1 MTIVTV
7 PVVDALPAGFDV
19 LRAEALSDGYRHVE
33 RLADDWASGTKR
45 FDASGE
51 NLLAA
56 FITGDLAGIGGMTV
70 DPANRCALRMR
81 RFYVRR
87 ASRRNGVG
95 RCLAEALMAK
105 ARQLGRCVAVNAPTA
120 EAARFWEELGFVR
133 DRRDGHTH
141 MLGQTVV

>member
-1 MTIVTV
+1 MTIALV

-19 LRAEALSDGYRHVE
+19 LRAEALSEGYRHVE
-33 RLADDWASGTKR
+33 RLAVDWASGAER
-45 FDASGE
+45 FDAPGE
-51 NLLAA
+51 TLLAA
-56 FITGDLAGIGGMTV
+56 FITCGLAGIGGMTV
-70 DPANRCALRMR
+70 DPANRRALRMR

-105 ARQLGRCVAVNAPTA
+105 ARQLERCVVVNAPTV

-133 DRRDGHTH
+133 DRCDGHTH
-141 MLGQTVV
+141 MLGQTVA

>member
-1 MTIVTV
+1 MTIALVR
-7 PVVDALPAGFDV
+7 VVDTPPVGFDP
-19 LRAEALSDGYRHVE
+19 LRAAALSDGYRRVE
-33 RLADDWASGTKR
+33 RLAENWASGTER

-70 DPANRCALRMR
+70 DPANRRALRMR

-95 RCLAEALMAK
+95 RCLAEALIAK
-105 ARQLGRCVAVNAPTA
+105 ARQLERCVVVNAPTA

-133 DRRDGHTH
+133 DRCDGHTH
-141 MLGQTVV
+141 MLGPTVV